1 MNQLETLFRISQL
14 LSRFTEQV
22 KILNSNGEFSINI
35 HAENILIN
43 ILNIIYDCRLKN
55 VNYEEGKTYP
65 SIDLRDYDKRLAI
78 QVTSTSNLDKIKN
91 TLSGFISNDLY
102 KNFDTLYIYIITE
115 KQKKYKQ
122 SSIDE
127 IIENKIRFT
136 TECIIDKTDLYKM
149 LNAQNDI
156 QKITDVCKLLEK
168 QFADNKNEF
177 DKWNLYCKGLY
188 EYDQYITN
196 LYSFIDIKGFSPRV
210 NNTLV
215 RLNIDNIYVPLK
227 FKFDISNNVGGI
239 LPTERR
245 ISYDIITALTNYEKI
260 VILGDPGSGK
270 STTLKY
276 LAYTICAHRADGN
289 QLQAYIPIYI
299 KATEYA
305 KYLSDKGRS
314 LSEFIIDINTKY
326 GLLFSE
332 SLENN
337 KLIVLIDGLDEI
349 NITSQRHNI
358 VERLNSFIAQY
369 PEIKIIVSS
378 RIVGYKETRLS
389 SYFYHFEVD
398 KFSDKQICL
407 FLNNWYSSI
416 SSYSNNTLENASE
429 EAKKLYLSIKQ
440 NESVYRL
447 ACNPLLITIIA
458 LIYYQGN
465 KLPEKRV
472 SLYEVATSTLLDN
485 WVKLRANEKNN
496 IDREILIEL
505 LAIIAFHIHEH
516 YSSGLIPE
524 KELRSI
530 LTCEYSKIYPY
541 MPRKELKHDINDII
555 SFLREDAGF
564 LFEKGLSENG
574 DALFGFVHLTFQ
586 EYFAAIEFNT
596 RWKEGSINNNLSDYI
611 YNSNWTEIIKLT
623 ASLFKI
629 NEPSRLGRS
638 HATKFIT
645 DILDTSDIIPE
656 VNRRLRIVCQMLNE
670 DVEIDFEIFKKI
682 IDEVLERLSS
692 IEDKNEHDY
701 PAFIDSY
708 CVNLLLEATIYQ
720 EYLLKRIDDILQ
732 SQPYSELSKRLI
744 HILMGASDIPIVH
757 TKLLSVLASNQ
768 EELKVYMFNY
778 NTVFPVA
785 NIVKTE
791 LFRSKIINYIN
802 SPVYS
807 QAYMGDLP
815 TQYICCFKENLDD
828 WLLSI
833 SLINDLKMKKDLV
846 DFYVFSWGMKDLDS
860 LKTYYKA
867 VKTNYPSF
875 DLTQIANYIAK
886 LESYKSLNI
895 QDYPILTFND
905 INIYQRQEN
914 DLSYAII
921 RNEEVV
927 IVDYPFN
934 QEDLEP
940 FFGTSTASIIEFCNM
955 IISANKTKSKEI
967 IIHNDNELS
976 LLIRYCDAIHWSTWI
991 KKNKAVIYALSHL
1004 FKDGSANENILH
1016 WIKMNFNEKSYFIKT
1031 EITFDLTSYEESIK
1045 SSSLSIFDKLLLLK
1059 IVNPKFKD
1067 KEMLSLAIKEYKK
1080 IESSTEKKEC
1090 RAILFRMI

>member
-1 MNQLETLFRISQL
+1 MNQQKLLFRISQL

-35 HAENILIN
+35 HTENILIN
-43 ILNIIYDCRLKN
+43 ILNIIYDCNLKN
-55 VNYEEGKTYP
+55 INYEEGKTYP

-91 TLSGFISNDLY
+91 TLSGFISNNLY
-102 KNFDTLYIYIITE
+102 KKFDTLYVYIITE

-122 SSIDE
+122 NSIDE

-136 TECIIDKTDLYKM
+136 TECIIDKTDLYKI

-156 QKITDVCKLLEK
+156 QKITNVCKLLET
-168 QFADNKNEF
+168 QFADNKKEF
-177 DKWNLYCKGLY
+177 DKWDLYCKGLY

-196 LYSFIDIKGFSPRV
+196 LYSYIDIKGFSPRV

-215 RLNIDNIYVPLK
+215 RLNIDKIYVPLK
-227 FKFDISNNVGGI
+227 FKFDFSNNAEEI
-239 LPTERR
+239 LPKEKR
-245 ISYDIITALTNYEKI
+245 ISYDIITALTNFEKI

-276 LAYTICAHRADGN
+276 LAYTICAHRTDSY

-349 NITSQRHNI
+349 NITNQRHNI
-358 VERLNSFIAQY
+358 VERINSFIAQY

-389 SYFYHFEVD
+389 SYFFHFEVD
-398 KFSDKQICL
+398 KFSDKQIYL

-416 SSYSNNTLENASE
+416 SSYSNNSLEIVSG

-472 SLYEVATSTLLDN
+472 SLYEIATSTLLDN

-496 IDREILIEL
+496 IDKEILIEL
-505 LAIIAFHIHEH
+505 LAIVAFHIHEH

-524 KELRSI
+524 KELRDI

-541 MPRKELKHDINDII
+541 IPQKELKHDINDII

-564 LFEKGLSENG
+564 LFEKGLAENG
-574 DALFGFVHLTFQ
+574 EALFGFVHLTFQ

-629 NEPSRLGRS
+629 NEPSRLGRN

-645 DILDTSDIIPE
+645 DILNTSDVIPE
-656 VNRRLRIVCQMLNE
+656 INRRLNIVCQILNE
-670 DVEIDFEIFKKI
+670 DVEVDFEILKKI
-682 IDEVLERLSS
+682 IDEILDCLSFD
-692 IEDKNEHDY
+692 DKNENGH
-701 PAFIDSY
+701 PAFIYNY
-708 CVNLLLEATIYQ
+708 CVKLLLQATIYQ
-720 EYLLKRIDDILQ
+720 EYLLERIYEILQ
-732 SQPYSELSKRLI
+732 SQPHSTLSKRLVY
-744 HILMGASDIPIVH
+744 ILMSASDISAVH
-757 TKLLSVLASNQ
+757 TKLLFILASNQ
-768 EELKVYMFNY
+768 EELKAYMFNY
-778 NTVFPVA
+778 STVFPVA

-791 LFRSKIINYIN
+791 LFRSEIINYIN
-802 SPVYS
+802 SPKYS
-807 QAYMGDLP
+807 QTHINNLP
-815 TQYICCFKENLDD
+815 IQYVCCFKENLDD

-833 SLINDLKMKKDLV
+833 SLINDPEIKKGLI
-846 DFYVFSWGMKDLDS
+846 DFYVFSWGMGDVDNI
-860 LKTYYKA
+860 KTYYKA
-867 VKTNYPSF
+867 IKANYPSF
-875 DLTQIANYIAK
+875 DLTQIENHIAK
-886 LESYKSLNI
+886 LENYKSLKI
-895 QDYPILTFND
+895 EDYPILTFND
-905 INIYQRQEN
+905 INIYKRQEN

-921 RNEEVV
+921 HNDEVV
-927 IVDYPFN
+927 IIDYPFN
-934 QEDLEP
+934 YENLEP
-940 FFGTSTASIIEFCNM
+940 FFGTSTASVIEFCDM

-976 LLIRYCDAIHWSTWI
+976 LLMRYYDTIHWSTCI
-991 KKNKAVIYALSHL
+991 NQNKAVIYALSHL
-1004 FKDGSANENILH
+1004 FKDGSINENILH
-1016 WIKMNFNEKSYFIKT
+1016 WIKTNFNKNGYSVKT
-1031 EITFDLTSYEESIK
+1031 EISFNLTSYEESIK
-1045 SSSLSIFDKLLLLK
+1045 SSSLNIFDKLFLLK
-1059 IVNPKFKD
+1059 LINPKFKD
-1067 KEMLSLAIKEYKK
+1067 KEMLSLAIKEYNK
-1080 IESSTEKKEC
+1080 IESSKTKNEC
-1090 RAILFRMI
+1090 RTILYRII